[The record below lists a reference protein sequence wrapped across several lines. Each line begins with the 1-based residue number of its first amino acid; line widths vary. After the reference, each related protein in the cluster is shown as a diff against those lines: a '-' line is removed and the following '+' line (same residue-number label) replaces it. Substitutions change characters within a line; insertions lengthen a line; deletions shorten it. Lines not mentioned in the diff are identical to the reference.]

1 MEKELINYGGAL
13 YSLAEIDI
21 KAYIEL
27 LKNIDETLTEP
38 IEAMNLIFKY
48 KNPNKDICECLK
60 KISLTKFCE
69 AKKSLTIIKKKV
81 DKYEKQLAE
90 YLKNNLEKMESFSN
104 LKEAFDE
111 LIESEIKFINEYIAK
126 CFEFLKEH
134 NCQNGI
140 D

>member
-27 LKNIDETLTEP
+27 LKNIDETLAEP
-38 IEAMNLIFKY
+38 IEAMNLILKY
-48 KNPNKDICECLK
+48 KKPDQIMCECLK
-60 KISLTKFCE
+60 AIPLKKFCE
-69 AKKSLTIIKKKV
+69 VKKYLTIMKKKV

-90 YLKNNLEKMESFSN
+90 YLKNNPEKRESFVS
-104 LKEAFDE
+104 LKEYFDE
-111 LIESEIKFINEYIAK
+111 LIGSEIKFINEYIAK

-134 NCQNGI
+134 NCQNGL